1 MVQAATDDRK
11 SLTQTSSHIPL
22 SNLVQY
28 LIKLFMF
35 VTDPVKEPVV
45 APGGLEDADVWGDA
59 PNVSTLSHE
68 HRPLKER
75 V

>member
-1 MVQAATDDRK
+1 MNVSHQ
-11 SLTQTSSHIPL
+11 LTQPL
-22 SNLVQY
+22 NLQPDQVQY
-28 LIKLFMF
+28 LIKLIMF
-35 VTDPVKEPVV
+35 VADPVKEPVV

>member
-1 MVQAATDDRK
+1 
-11 SLTQTSSHIPL
+11 
-22 SNLVQY
+22 
-28 LIKLFMF
+28 MF